1 LQKGFNTRNLKTL
14 TVFTDLIHIPAF
26 MYAMWMN
33 PVIGWKDEK
42 NQQHIYH
49 TAQNG
54 ERDKMGRKYAKPVRS
69 RQACMRISFTKWK

>member
-1 LQKGFNTRNLKTL
+1 
-14 TVFTDLIHIPAF
+14 
-26 MYAMWMN
+26 M
-33 PVIGWKDEK
+33 IGWKDEK

-69 RQACMRISFTKWK
+69 RQACMRISFYKMEIKNLRIGDPEENII